1 MKIARTRAAEEM
13 WTFFRRLALV
23 LWVTHVMLLTGPAI
37 ASDTDLSGVEGHPR
51 ARFPLAVYLA
61 PTDDAALAA
70 AIRRAVTDWN
80 ALFKEALGVQGFAWT
95 ESEPRAQVL
104 ITLEPA
110 QAGGRLMGEARVA
123 VKDGVIAP
131 PVRVSLYA
139 GAQRGTTPR
148 ETLIYQIAAHELG
161 HALGLEHVI
170 DPRSVMCCVHGSV
183 DFNDPSQRQ
192 VYIEAR
198 QNPDLRSVRSQLEAH
213 YQRIWR
219 E

>member
-1 MKIARTRAAEEM
+1 MTLRARRCVLALLLL
-13 WTFFRRLALV
+13 LALV
-23 LWVTHVMLLTGPAI
+23 RPVLASDATLTG
-37 ASDTDLSGVEGHPR
+37 TEGHPR
-51 ARFPLAVYLA
+51 SRFPLAVHLA
-61 PTDDAALAA
+61 PTDDAPLAG

-80 ALFKEALGVQGFAWT
+80 ALFTEALGVQAFAWT
-95 ESEPRAQVL
+95 ESAADAQVL

-110 QAGGRLMGEARVA
+110 RASGRLMGEARLA

-161 HALGLEHVI
+161 HALGLEHVT
-170 DPRSVMCCVHGSV
+170 DPRSTMCCVHGSV
-183 DFNDPSQRQ
+183 DFNDPVQRQ
-192 VYIEAR
+192 AYIEAR

-213 YQRIWR
+213 YRRYWR
-219 E
+219 